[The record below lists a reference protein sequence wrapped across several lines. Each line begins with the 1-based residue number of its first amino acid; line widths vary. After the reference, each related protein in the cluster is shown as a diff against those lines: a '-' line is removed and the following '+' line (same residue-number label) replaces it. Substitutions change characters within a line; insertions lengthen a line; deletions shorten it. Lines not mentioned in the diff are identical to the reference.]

1 MNWSEESFRV
11 LIKIRAKSLLHS
23 SCRMSTVKIL
33 NESTGPSDPAISGPV
48 LVTSLRNCLAELKA
62 NFIDDQGHVDYKKLR
77 ESQIFDRYQQ
87 LAKDLNFID
96 LVKAMNVAAQVEF

>member
-1 MNWSEESFRV
+1 MSF
-11 LIKIRAKSLLHS
+11 
-23 SCRMSTVKIL
+23 VKIL

-62 NFIDDQGHVDYKKLR
+62 NFIDDQGNVDYKKLR

-96 LVKAMNVAAQVEF
+96 LVKAIM